1 MHLASSFDVILL
13 MFVCLSSYVHVC
25 YATHPLIITHL
36 CSYKQPPTRFRV
48 TSSLQILLMSILI
61 ADLVDEYDSEMNWG
75 APSGDK
81 FGSTFDEDVSG
92 YEYDVDFE
100 AEEEEEEEEQ
110 PSSNYGL
117 RGSTFEEQSEANE
130 KWKTAYCRAE
140 KRAAVWEQRMKE
152 RTGPAREE
160 AKERFAEAKAA
171 SAKAWARISEEGKSA
186 WDAFKNRSTS
196 IGKSVVKKTETW
208 GEKAAHWWQRNNPFE
223 NEDEDEYE
231 EMRSI
236 HCMFVK

>member
-1 MHLASSFDVILL
+1 M
-13 MFVCLSSYVHVC
+13 
-25 YATHPLIITHL
+25 L
-36 CSYKQPPTRFRV
+36 CDAPSNHY
-48 TSSLQILLMSILI
+48 TSLFTQTAAYEVPSDILI

-75 APSGDK
+75 DK
-81 FGSTFDEDVSG
+81 FGSTLDEDVSG

-100 AEEEEEEEEQ
+100 AEEEEEEQ
-110 PSSNYGL
+110 PPSNYGL

-130 KWKTAYCRAE
+130 KWKAAFCKAE

-186 WDAFKNRSTS
+186 WDTVKNKSTT
-196 IGKSVVKKTETW
+196 IGKSIVKKTETW
-208 GEKAAHWWQRNNPFE
+208 GEKAARWWNRNNPFE
-223 NEDEDEYE
+223 DEDE
-231 EMRSI
+231 EMLQTAHI
-236 HCMFVK
+236 TLACK